1 MSDNANVRYD
11 YEVLLEDTNVCVEV
25 DEACSALQLMKYV
38 ITIHFPYMVFYFAH
52 RIRIKVVIDCKIE
65 T

>member
-25 DEACSALQLMKYV
+25 YEAFSALLLMKYV
-38 ITIHFPYMVFYFAH
+38 ITVHFPYLLQYTYTMYLYES
-52 RIRIKVVIDCKIE
+52 IC
-65 T
+65 

>member
-25 DEACSALQLMKYV
+25 DEAFRALQLMKYV
-38 ITIHFPYMVFYFAH
+38 ITIHFPFLICILM
-52 RIRIKVVIDCKIE
+52 KVVIDFNIKP
-65 T
+65 